1 MVIIFI
7 HLYFV
12 IIFEILFYIY
22 YIMPYEKTLIY
33 DLFDI
38 TDYTN
43 SIQNYS
49 LIEEYIEDQLH
60 CASGQKRIDEYNHKL
75 WLQCMYFIGIMSTI
89 LVAVFV
95 HDGWRNW
102 KLYLALTGGNTT
114 IAKHNSRTQLVES
127 EVLGNASPKHT
138 VKQFEYKKNDD
149 QVNPDIV
156 VVMDTFVV
164 YYWKNSKFVKNMGKT
179 MRFIILV
186 GIFEYAFFTLI
197 VNKYKIV
204 NTKTLLCK
212 MVGAS

>member
-12 IIFEILFYIY
+12 IVFEILFYIY

-38 TDYTN
+38 TDYTS

-49 LIEEYIEDQLH
+49 LIEEHIENQLK
-60 CASGQKRIDEYNHKL
+60 CDASQERIDKYNHTL
-75 WLQCMYFIGIMSTI
+75 WLKCMWFIGILSVI
-89 LVAVFV
+89 LAAVFV
-95 HDGWRNW
+95 RDGWRTW
-102 KLYLALTGGNTT
+102 KLYLALTDGENKIT
-114 IAKHNSRTQLVES
+114 KHNSRTQLVES
-127 EVLGNASPKHT
+127 EVLGNASPKHVT
-138 VKQFEYKKNDD
+138 KPFEYKKNDD
-149 QVNPDIV
+149 QVNQDIV
-156 VVMDTFVV
+156 IITDTFGI

-179 MRFIILV
+179 VRFIILV